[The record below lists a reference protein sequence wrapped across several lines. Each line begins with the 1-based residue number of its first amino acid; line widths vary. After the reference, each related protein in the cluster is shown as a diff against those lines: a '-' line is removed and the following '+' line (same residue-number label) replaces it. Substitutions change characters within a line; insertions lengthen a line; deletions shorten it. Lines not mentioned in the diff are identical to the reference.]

1 MKRGCWFF
9 TCLLKGKYVKYIY
22 LKRAVESDS
31 FFMCIAF
38 VCRGDCLCK
47 PVNISAAVNFGSLLI
62 VQKPQGFVFWLQI
75 VTE

>member
-1 MKRGCWFF
+1 MKTGCWFF
-9 TCLLKGKYVKYIY
+9 TCLLKGKYVNYIY

-31 FFMCIAF
+31 FFKCITF
-38 VCRGDCLCK
+38 VWLCK
-47 PVNISAAVNFGSLLI
+47 RVNISAAVNFGSLLI